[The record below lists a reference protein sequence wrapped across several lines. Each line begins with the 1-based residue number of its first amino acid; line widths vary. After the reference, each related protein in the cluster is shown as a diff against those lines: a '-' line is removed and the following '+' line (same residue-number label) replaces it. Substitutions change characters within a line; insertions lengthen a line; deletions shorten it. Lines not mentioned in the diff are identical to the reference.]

1 MSRTIGIIAILFMA
15 LLGAVIAVIE
25 LVRIPQM
32 YSVQGEGK
40 VKYRPDAAR
49 IHTAVVAQAEVA
61 NDASVDVAA
70 TMKLVL
76 AALKEA
82 GVADTDIAT
91 ASLKQWPA
99 DEDYRSKEESKGFF
113 AAQSVVVTL
122 LDTARV
128 AAITGAISGAG
139 SNDWSV
145 EFYSTKEKELEVAAR
160 KAAVQDAIA
169 RADAIATEGN
179 FKRGRI
185 LKVVESDVTFPSAD
199 YGDRDFEDFGRGF
212 IRGGVVERITVTAQK
227 REAPEFLVPEPQELT
242 VKAEIDVHFELD

>member
-1 MSRTIGIIAILFMA
+1 MSRIGVGAVLFLA
-15 LLGAVIAVIE
+15 LLGAVIVVIE
-25 LVRIPQM
+25 LVSIPQM

-49 IHTAVVAQAEVA
+49 IHTSVVARAEIA
-61 NDASVDVAA
+61 NDASIEVAA

-76 AALKEA
+76 AALKEV
-82 GVADTDIAT
+82 GVSDADMAT
-91 ASLKQWPA
+91 ASLKQWPVG
-99 DEDYRSKEESKGFF
+99 EDHRSKDEYKGFL

-122 LDTARV
+122 LDTKRV
-128 AAITGAISGAG
+128 AAVTGAISTAG

-169 RADAIATEGN
+169 RADAIAAEGN

-199 YGDRDFEDFGRGF
+199 YDERDFDDFGRAF
-212 IRGGVVERITVTAQK
+212 RRGGGTMERITVTAQR
-227 REAPEFLVPEPQELT
+227 REGPDFLIPEPQELT
-242 VKAEIDVHFELD
+242 VKAEIDVLFELN